1 MDSCDYRRSHIAADA
16 ARYYETLYA
25 PGTYDS
31 WIWELERAYL
41 AQAVRRHLLS
51 RQANI
56 RLLDFACGT
65 GRVLAFLEPMTL
77 EATGTDV
84 SPAMLAIAERRLARA
99 KLLCADIT
107 TEDILP
113 SRGYDLVTAFRFFLN
128 ADDTLR
134 EQALKAIRRV
144 LADDGILITNI
155 HGNLL
160 SLRFIAYLVRRYL
173 LRQGIN
179 AVSFWKMKH
188 VLARHGFDVIEV
200 RCLGWSTPRLYQ
212 LLGRRCCDRIERI
225 FTQVPVL
232 RYLATNF
239 IFVCKKSSGDQNQT
253 TGCERVGPRNERQHA
268 PNCTGRNLM
277 ATRVPLTKNVYMGQ
291 ACQNAT

>member
-1 MDSCDYRRSHIAADA
+1 MESCDYRRSHIAADTA
-16 ARYYETLYA
+16 SRYETFYA

-31 WIWELERAYL
+31 WVWELERAYL
-41 AQAVRRHLLS
+41 AQAVRRHLLF
-51 RQANI
+51 RQADI

-77 EATGTDV
+77 EATGADV
-84 SPAMLAIAERRLARA
+84 SPAMLAIAEQRLDRA
-99 KLLCADIT
+99 KLLCADVT

-128 ADDTLR
+128 ANDTLR
-134 EQALKAIRRV
+134 GEALKAIRRA

-160 SLRFIAYLVRRYL
+160 SLRLIAYLVRRYL

-188 VLARHGFDVIEV
+188 VLARHGFDVVEV

-225 FTQVPVL
+225 FSQVPVL

-239 IFVCKKSSGDQNQT
+239 IFVCRKSHGDQNQAT
-253 TGCERVGPRNERQHA
+253 DCGRVGPRNGKQHA
-268 PNCTGRNLM
+268 RN
-277 ATRVPLTKNVYMGQ
+277 
-291 ACQNAT
+291 